1 MILRICL
8 ASRPTC
14 YPIRTLSRCLC
25 FYQIYPISYVFLA
38 PFRLKC
44 KRCFQDVQR
53 QPPAENTDCTSH
65 LSQWFHCS
73 NNRGL
78 PDSILSQAWTASK
91 CVSFVFHHRSQG
103 DSKPAAII
111 AEDDQSEQQ
120 QLSPKRTAKNDDDAE
135 FDPEDSAEEQFLG
148 F

>member
-1 MILRICL
+1 M
-8 ASRPTC
+8 
-14 YPIRTLSRCLC
+14 
-25 FYQIYPISYVFLA
+25 FLLV

-53 QPPAENTDCTSH
+53 QPPPENSDCTSH

-103 DSKPAAII
+103 DAKQPTRTT
-111 AEDDQSEQQ
+111 EDNHSEQQ
-120 QLSPKRTAKNDDDAE
+120 ELNSNRNANKVLASDDDE
-135 FDPEDSAEEQFLG
+135 DFDPNSSDEKFLG

>member
-1 MILRICL
+1 MQMI
-8 ASRPTC
+8 
-14 YPIRTLSRCLC
+14 
-25 FYQIYPISYVFLA
+25 YVFLA
-38 PFRLKC
+38 LFRLKC

-91 CVSFVFHHRSQG
+91 CVSFVFHHRSQAE
-103 DSKPAAII
+103 SKPTARIT
-111 AEDDQSEQQ
+111 EDDEAEQQ
-120 QLSPKRTAKNDDDAE
+120 QESPKRTSKSDDDDDDE
-135 FDPEDSAEEQFLG
+135 DFDPENSAEEQFLG

>member
-1 MILRICL
+1 MSTVKLFLYHPKFNILNC
-8 ASRPTC
+8 
-14 YPIRTLSRCLC
+14 
-25 FYQIYPISYVFLA
+25 
-38 PFRLKC
+38 FRLKC

-53 QPPAENTDCTSH
+53 QPPPENTDCTSH

-78 PDSILSQAWTASK
+78 PDSVLSEAWTASK

-103 DSKPAAII
+103 EAKKSSAALPAEEESSIENVQPTSKKRKKIKDSD
-111 AEDDQSEQQ
+111 AEDDSDYE
-120 QLSPKRTAKNDDDAE
+120 LD
-135 FDPEDSAEEQFLG
+135 DSADGDFMG